1 MPMVVLDNACVRGR
15 RMLMPA
21 GSLATADDPWSD
33 AHIEG
38 DAYRTIFVGRLA
50 AATTDGSRRAR
61 PRSPVRC
68 GR

>member
-1 MPMVVLDNACVRGR
+1 
-15 RMLMPA
+15 MLMSA

-50 AATTDGSRRAR
+50 AATTDGNRRAC
-61 PRSPVRC
+61 PRSLDRC
-68 GR
+68 WR